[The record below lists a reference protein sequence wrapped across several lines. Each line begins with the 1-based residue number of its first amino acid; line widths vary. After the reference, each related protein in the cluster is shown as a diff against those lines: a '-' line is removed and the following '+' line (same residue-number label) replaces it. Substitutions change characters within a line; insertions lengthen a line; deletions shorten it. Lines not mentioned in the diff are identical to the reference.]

1 VSRVATSKSQ
11 NWLLWFTE
19 VDRQNSRATY
29 GGGHEFS
36 KDFAF
41 TPDWIAANCTR
52 CGQFFATRY
61 GKETGPFNTTG
72 AWSVSR
78 CDDALAV
85 YAERETKEEVTK

>member
-19 VDRQNSRATY
+19 VDSQNGQPR
-29 GGGHEFS
+29 GHEFS

-52 CGQFFATRY
+52 CGQFFAARY

-72 AWSVSR
+72 ARNVIR
-78 CDDALAV
+78 CDDALAID
-85 YAERETKEEVTK
+85 AERETKEEVTK

>member
-52 CGQFFATRY
+52 CGQFFASRY
-61 GKETGPFNTTG
+61 GKETGPFNTDG